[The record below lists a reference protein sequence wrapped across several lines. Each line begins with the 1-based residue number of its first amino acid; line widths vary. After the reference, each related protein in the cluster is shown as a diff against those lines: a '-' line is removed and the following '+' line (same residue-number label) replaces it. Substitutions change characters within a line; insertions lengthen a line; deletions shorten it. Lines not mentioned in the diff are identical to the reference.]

1 MGTTRRAANGTVL
14 VLVAGLALISLA
26 LISLALISLS
36 WGSSSVSAAA
46 PPVTDPPVTD
56 VPVEDGSAGGGGG
69 ITDTTVVATPTNT
82 VPASCVIPAPV
93 RATFVGTIVA
103 ADPRTARFRIDQMR
117 GGTLEGYEATGLV
130 DVLYEEDV
138 RFLAIGDDYI
148 VAVGV
153 NAETGALYS
162 KVRDPEP
169 LFGGS
174 QIIGMDNSDAD
185 CPEIEDAVRTLTIDG
200 GPVESGVLAPL
211 SNAKGRLA
219 RAILLPFL
227 WVFGGLLGLATLRA
241 LAVTVWRSG
250 RRAWDGEPRR

>member
-1 MGTTRRAANGTVL
+1 MGSMRRVARGTFFSALVGASVL
-14 VLVAGLALISLA
+14 AST
-26 LISLALISLS
+26 
-36 WGSSSVSAAA
+36 WGASNASAVV
-46 PPVTDPPVTD
+46 PPVSDPPVTE
-56 VPVEDGSAGGGGG
+56 VPVEDGSAGGGTGT
-69 ITDTTVVATPTNT
+69 TDTTVVAALTNT
-82 VPASCVIPAPV
+82 VPASCVIPTPV

-103 ADPRTARFRIDQMR
+103 ADPRTARYRIDQLR

-138 RFLAIGDDYI
+138 RFLSLGDSYI

-153 NAETGALYS
+153 NAESGALYS

-219 RAILLPFL
+219 RAILLPFV
-227 WVFGGLLGLATLRA
+227 WVFGGLLGLATLRV
-241 LAVTVWRSG
+241 LVVTVWRSG
-250 RRAWDGEPRR
+250 RRAWDGEPGR

>member
-1 MGTTRRAANGTVL
+1 MEPMRHGRRNARTVL
-14 VLVAGLALISLA
+14 VVALGGIALAVWSVTPSA
-26 LISLALISLS
+26 
-36 WGSSSVSAAA
+36 VSAAV

-56 VPVEDGSAGGGGG
+56 VPVEDGSAGGNGGS
-69 ITDTTVVATPTNT
+69 TDTTVVGTPTNT
-82 VPASCVIPAPV
+82 VPASCVVPTPV

-103 ADPRTARFRIDQMR
+103 ADRRTARYRVDQMR

-138 RFLAIGDDYI
+138 RFLALGAAYI

-211 SNAKGRLA
+211 SNSKGRLV
-219 RAILLPFL
+219 RAILLPFV

-241 LAVTVWRSG
+241 LVVTVWRSG
-250 RRAWDGEPRR
+250 RRAWDGETRR

>member
-1 MGTTRRAANGTVL
+1 MEPMRHGRRNARTVL
-14 VLVAGLALISLA
+14 VVALGGIALAVWSVTPSA
-26 LISLALISLS
+26 
-36 WGSSSVSAAA
+36 VSAAV

-56 VPVEDGSAGGGGG
+56 VPVEDGSAGGNGGS
-69 ITDTTVVATPTNT
+69 TDTTVVGTPTNT
-82 VPASCVIPAPV
+82 VPASCVVPTPV

-103 ADPRTARFRIDQMR
+103 ADRRTARYRVDQMR

-138 RFLAIGDDYI
+138 RFLTLGAPYI

-211 SNAKGRLA
+211 SNSKGRLV
-219 RAILLPFL
+219 RAILLPFV

-241 LAVTVWRSG
+241 LVVTVWRSG
-250 RRAWDGEPRR
+250 RRAWDGETRR

>member
-1 MGTTRRAANGTVL
+1 MGTTRRAASGGVL
-14 VLVAGLALISLA
+14 VLVGGLALISLV
-26 LISLALISLS
+26 
-36 WGSSSVSAAA
+36 WGSPSVSAAT
-46 PPVTDPPVTD
+46 PPITDPPVTD
-56 VPVEDGSAGGGGG
+56 VPVEDGSAGGGGT
-69 ITDTTVVATPTNT
+69 TDTTVVATPTNT

-93 RATFVGTIVA
+93 RATFVGTIIA

-138 RFLAIGDDYI
+138 RFLALGDDYI

-153 NAETGALYS
+153 NTETGALYS

-200 GPVESGVLAPL
+200 APVESGVLAPL
-211 SNAKGRLA
+211 SNARGRLA
-219 RAILLPFL
+219 RAILLPFV

>member
-26 LISLALISLS
+26 LISFSL
-36 WGSSSVSAAA
+36 GSPSVSAAA

-56 VPVEDGSAGGGGG
+56 VPVEDGSAGGGGT
-69 ITDTTVVATPTNT
+69 TDTTVVATPTNT
-82 VPASCVIPAPV
+82 VPASCVIPTPV

-211 SNAKGRLA
+211 SNAKGRLV
-219 RAILLPFL
+219 RAILLPFV

>member
-26 LISLALISLS
+26 LISFSL
-36 WGSSSVSAAA
+36 GSPSVSAAA

-56 VPVEDGSAGGGGG
+56 VPVEDGSAGGGGT
-69 ITDTTVVATPTNT
+69 TDTTVVATPTNT
-82 VPASCVIPAPV
+82 VPASCVIPTPV
-93 RATFVGTIVA
+93 RATFVGTIIA

-211 SNAKGRLA
+211 SNSKGRLV
-219 RAILLPFL
+219 RAILLPFV

>member
-1 MGTTRRAANGTVL
+1 MEPMRHGRRNARTVL
-14 VLVAGLALISLA
+14 VVALGGIALAV
-26 LISLALISLS
+26 
-36 WGSSSVSAAA
+36 WSVTPSELSAAV

-56 VPVEDGSAGGGGG
+56 VPVEDGSAGGNGGS
-69 ITDTTVVATPTNT
+69 TDTTVVGTPTNT
-82 VPASCVIPAPV
+82 VPASCVVPPPV

-103 ADPRTARFRIDQMR
+103 ADRRTARYRVDQMR

-138 RFLAIGDDYI
+138 RFLTLGAPYI

-211 SNAKGRLA
+211 SNSKGRLV
-219 RAILLPFL
+219 RAILLPFV

-241 LAVTVWRSG
+241 LVVTVWRSG
-250 RRAWDGEPRR
+250 RRAWDGETRR

>member
-1 MGTTRRAANGTVL
+1 MESSRRAVGGTF
-14 VLVAGLALISLA
+14 LAFVV
-26 LISLALISLS
+26 
-36 WGSSSVSAAA
+36 GVSVSASACLPTSASAA
-46 PPVTDPPVTD
+46 IPPVTDPPTTEA
-56 VPVEDGSAGGGGG
+56 PVEDGSAGDGSN
-69 ITDTTVVATPTNT
+69 TATSVVAAPSNT
-82 VPASCVIPAPV
+82 VPASCFVPTPV

-103 ADPRTARFRIDQMR
+103 ADRRTARYRVDRVR
-117 GGTLEGYEATGLV
+117 GGTPEGYESTGLV

-138 RFLAIGDDYI
+138 RFLALGESYI

-153 NAETGALYS
+153 DGETGALYS

-174 QIIGMDNSDAD
+174 QIIGMNDSDAD
-185 CPEIEDAVRTLTIDG
+185 CPEVEDAVRTLTIDA

-211 SNAKGRLA
+211 SDAKGRLA

-241 LAVTVWRSG
+241 LVLTVWRSG
-250 RRAWDGEPRR
+250 RRVWNGEPPR

>member
-1 MGTTRRAANGTVL
+1 MEPMRHGRRNARTVL
-14 VLVAGLALISLA
+14 VVALGGIALAVWSVTPSA
-26 LISLALISLS
+26 
-36 WGSSSVSAAA
+36 VSAAV

-56 VPVEDGSAGGGGG
+56 VPVEDGSAGGNGGS
-69 ITDTTVVATPTNT
+69 TDTTVVGTPTNT
-82 VPASCVIPAPV
+82 VPASCVVPTPV
-93 RATFVGTIVA
+93 RATFVGPIVA
-103 ADPRTARFRIDQMR
+103 ADRRTARYRVDQMR

-138 RFLAIGDDYI
+138 RFLALGAAYI

-211 SNAKGRLA
+211 SNSKGRLV
-219 RAILLPFL
+219 RAILLPFV

-241 LAVTVWRSG
+241 LVVTVWRSG
-250 RRAWDGEPRR
+250 RRAWDGETRR

>member
-1 MGTTRRAANGTVL
+1 ML
-14 VLVAGLALISLA
+14 VGGLALISLV
-26 LISLALISLS
+26 
-36 WGSSSVSAAA
+36 WGSPSVSAAT
-46 PPVTDPPVTD
+46 PPITDPPVTD
-56 VPVEDGSAGGGGG
+56 VPVEDGSAGGGGT
-69 ITDTTVVATPTNT
+69 TDTTVVATPTNT

-93 RATFVGTIVA
+93 RATFVGTIIA

-138 RFLAIGDDYI
+138 RFLALGDDYI

-153 NAETGALYS
+153 NTETGALYS

-200 GPVESGVLAPL
+200 APVESGVLAPL
-211 SNAKGRLA
+211 SNARGRLA
-219 RAILLPFL
+219 RAILLPFV
-227 WVFGGLLGLATLRA
+227 WVFGGLLGVATLRA

>member
-26 LISLALISLS
+26 LISFSL
-36 WGSSSVSAAA
+36 GSPSVSAAA

-56 VPVEDGSAGGGGG
+56 VPVEDGSAGGGGT
-69 ITDTTVVATPTNT
+69 TDTTVVATPTNT

-211 SNAKGRLA
+211 SNAKGRLV
-219 RAILLPFL
+219 RAILLPFV

>member
-14 VLVAGLALISLA
+14 VRVAGLA

-36 WGSSSVSAAA
+36 WGSPSVSAAT
-46 PPVTDPPVTD
+46 PPITDPPVTD
-56 VPVEDGSAGGGGG
+56 VPVEDGSAGGGGT
-69 ITDTTVVATPTNT
+69 TDTTVVATPTNT
-82 VPASCVIPAPV
+82 VPASCVIPTPV
-93 RATFVGTIVA
+93 RATFVGTIIA

-211 SNAKGRLA
+211 SNAKGRLV
-219 RAILLPFL
+219 RAILFPFL
-227 WVFGGLLGLATLRA
+227 WAFGGLLGLATLRA

>member
-1 MGTTRRAANGTVL
+1 MGSMRRATTETWFSAL
-14 VLVAGLALISLA
+14 VGASILAVT
-26 LISLALISLS
+26 
-36 WGSSSVSAAA
+36 WSASNAMA
-46 PPVTDPPVTD
+46 VVPPVTDPTTTE
-56 VPVEDGSAGGGGG
+56 VPVEDGSAGGGNGT
-69 ITDTTVVATPTNT
+69 TDTTIVATPANT
-82 VPASCVIPAPV
+82 IAASCVVPTPV

-103 ADPRTARFRIDQMR
+103 ADRRTARYRIEQMR

-138 RFLAIGDDYI
+138 RFLSLGVDYI

-153 NAETGALYS
+153 DAESGALYS

-174 QIIGMDNSDAD
+174 QIIGMDDSDAD

-211 SNAKGRLA
+211 SDAKGRMA
-219 RAILLPFL
+219 RAILLPFV

-241 LAVTVWRSG
+241 LVVTVWRSG

>member
-26 LISLALISLS
+26 LISFSL
-36 WGSSSVSAAA
+36 GSPSVSAAA

-56 VPVEDGSAGGGGG
+56 VPVEDGSAGGGGT
-69 ITDTTVVATPTNT
+69 TDTTVVATPTNT
-82 VPASCVIPAPV
+82 VPASCVIPTPV
-93 RATFVGTIVA
+93 RATFVGTIIA

-211 SNAKGRLA
+211 SNAKGRLV
-219 RAILLPFL
+219 RAILLPFV

>member
-26 LISLALISLS
+26 LISLS
-36 WGSSSVSAAA
+36 WGSPSVSAAT
-46 PPVTDPPVTD
+46 PPITDPPVTD
-56 VPVEDGSAGGGGG
+56 VPVEDGSAGGGGT
-69 ITDTTVVATPTNT
+69 TDTTVVATPTNT
-82 VPASCVIPAPV
+82 VPASCVIPTPV
-93 RATFVGTIVA
+93 RATFVGTIIA

-211 SNAKGRLA
+211 SNAKGRLV
-219 RAILLPFL
+219 RAILLPFV
-227 WVFGGLLGLATLRA
+227 WVFGGLLGLATFRA

>member
-1 MGTTRRAANGTVL
+1 MGSMRRATKGTFFPAL
-14 VLVAGLALISLA
+14 VGVSILA
-26 LISLALISLS
+26 LS
-36 WGSSSVSAAA
+36 WGAPNASAVV
-46 PPVTDPPVTD
+46 PPVTDPPITE
-56 VPVEDGSAGGGGG
+56 VPVEDGSAGGDTG
-69 ITDTTVVATPTNT
+69 TTNTTVVATPTNT
-82 VPASCVIPAPV
+82 IPASCVVPTPV

-103 ADPRTARFRIDQMR
+103 ADRRTARYRIDQMR

-138 RFLAIGDDYI
+138 RFLSLGVDYI

-153 NAETGALYS
+153 DAESGALYS

-174 QIIGMDNSDAD
+174 QIIGMDNSDVD
-185 CPEIEDAVRTLTIDG
+185 CPEIEDAVRTFTIDG

-211 SNAKGRLA
+211 SDAKGRLA

-227 WVFGGLLGLATLRA
+227 WVFGGLLGLAALRA
-241 LAVTVWRSG
+241 LVLTVWRSG
-250 RRAWDGEPRR
+250 RRVWDGEPRR

>member
-1 MGTTRRAANGTVL
+1 MEPMRHGRRNARTVL
-14 VLVAGLALISLA
+14 VVALGGIALAVWSVTPSA
-26 LISLALISLS
+26 
-36 WGSSSVSAAA
+36 VSAAV

-56 VPVEDGSAGGGGG
+56 VPVEDGSAGGNGGS
-69 ITDTTVVATPTNT
+69 TDTTVVGTPTNT
-82 VPASCVIPAPV
+82 VPASCVVPTPV

-103 ADPRTARFRIDQMR
+103 ADRRTARYRVDQMR

-138 RFLAIGDDYI
+138 RFLALGAPYI

-211 SNAKGRLA
+211 SNSKGRLV
-219 RAILLPFL
+219 RAILLPFV

-241 LAVTVWRSG
+241 LVVTVWRSG
-250 RRAWDGEPRR
+250 RRAWDGETRR